1 MAGPLERALGFLARS
16 IFWLG
21 LVYSSMPFDSG
32 SAPAITPASAIAPA
46 AALGAMAACAQ
57 GLTEDCRGAVEK
69 LRLATEIASVSSP
82 VSELARPP
90 PMKPHSADT
99 LSPKD
104 KTPRLRP
111 PLVRPPDSH

>member
-1 MAGPLERALGFLARS
+1 VAGPLERALGFLARS

-32 SAPAITPASAIAPA
+32 PAPAITPVSAIAPA
-46 AALGAMAACAQ
+46 AALGAMGACAE
-57 GLTEDCRGAVEK
+57 GLTEGGDAAIEK
-69 LRLATEIASVSSP
+69 LRLAAEIASFSART
-82 VSELARPP
+82 SELARPP

-111 PLVRPPDSH
+111 

>member
-1 MAGPLERALGFLARS
+1 MAGPLERTLGFLARS

-32 SAPAITPASAIAPA
+32 SRPTISPASAIAPA
-46 AALGAMAACAQ
+46 AALGPIAACAQ
-57 GLTEDCRGAVEK
+57 GLTEDGDAAVEK
-69 LRLATEIASVSSP
+69 LRLAAEIASFSART
-82 VSELARPP
+82 SELARPP

-99 LSPKD
+99 LSLKD

-111 PLVRPPDSH
+111 